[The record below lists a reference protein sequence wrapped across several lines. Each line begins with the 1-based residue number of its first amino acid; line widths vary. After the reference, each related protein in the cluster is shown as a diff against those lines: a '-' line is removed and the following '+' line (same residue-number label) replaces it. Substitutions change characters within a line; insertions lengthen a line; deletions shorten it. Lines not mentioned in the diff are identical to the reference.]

1 MHVLSGCGQRQRASV
16 RCFSVGGDTLHL
28 YEETVLDGGWTV
40 YPISSVIVENA
51 TIALRCERNDVFV
64 PTYGMK
70 GFHETNFAVAIDK
83 FEDDPQVE
91 VETATDILKIGKF
104 GRKYEGEWNCFT
116 MGRDDQGRQV
126 SLRGPTRLLE
136 LAGE

>member
-1 MHVLSGCGQRQRASV
+1 MHVLSGCGQRASV
-16 RCFSVGGDTLHL
+16 RCFSVGGDTLRL
-28 YEETVLDGGWTV
+28 YEETALDGGWTV
-40 YPISSVIVENA
+40 YPINSVIVENT

-64 PTYGMK
+64 PTYDMK

-83 FEDDPQVE
+83 FEDE
-91 VETATDILKIGKF
+91 KATDILKIGKF

-116 MGRDDQGRQV
+116 MGRDDEGRQV

>member
-1 MHVLSGCGQRQRASV
+1 
-16 RCFSVGGDTLHL
+16 
-28 YEETVLDGGWTV
+28 
-40 YPISSVIVENA
+40 
-51 TIALRCERNDVFV
+51 
-64 PTYGMK
+64 MK

-91 VETATDILKIGKF
+91 VETATDILKTGKF

-116 MGRDDQGRQV
+116 MGRDDVGRQV
-126 SLRGPTRLLE
+126 SLRGPTRSLE